1 MKPTTYL
8 NFDGNCA
15 EALEFYTRVLHAEV
29 KDVMYNRDAEKA
41 DRMDAAD
48 DAVLNAFFTI
58 GDVPL
63 MASDAGSYYVK
74 PQGFAVHLEL
84 DSASEAKRVWEAM
97 SEGAEVQMPM
107 AGVFWAEQFG
117 MLTDRFGTPWM
128 VSYGGE
134 RGDAMMDSATP
145 D

>member
-1 MKPTTYL
+1 MKPTMYL

-15 EALEFYTRVLHAEV
+15 QALEFYARVLHADV
-29 KDVMYNRDAEKA
+29 KDVMHNRDAAEA

-48 DAVLNAFFTI
+48 DAILNAFFTI
-58 GDVPL
+58 GDVAL
-63 MASDAGSYYVK
+63 MASDAGAYYVK

-84 DSASEAKRVWEAM
+84 DSANEAQRVWREL

-107 AGVFWAEQFG
+107 SGVFWAEQFG

-128 VSYGGE
+128 VSFGGE
-134 RGDAMMDSATP
+134 RAEAM
-145 D
+145 